1 MHVGLCIFATD
12 YSIRPDELARAA
24 EERGFESLF
33 LTEHTHIPAGRRT
46 PFPGGGELPREYS
59 HTLDPFV
66 ALMAAAAAPRP
77 PPSAWEARA
86 ATRCS
91 AWWTSATAGSR
102 GGAPASASSAG
113 SRICARGLRAPGAAR
128 RRTRWA
134 AS

>member
-66 ALMAAAAAPRP
+66 ALIA
-77 PPSAWEARA
+77 
-86 ATRCS
+86 
-91 AWWTSATAGSR
+91 
-102 GGAPASASSAG
+102 
-113 SRICARGLRAPGAAR
+113 ARGAIRSALGRALPLRDR
-128 RRTRWA
+128 RRLERRANVAQWPTSQDEIQAGHGAGVRHEGDLDQGR
-134 AS
+134 